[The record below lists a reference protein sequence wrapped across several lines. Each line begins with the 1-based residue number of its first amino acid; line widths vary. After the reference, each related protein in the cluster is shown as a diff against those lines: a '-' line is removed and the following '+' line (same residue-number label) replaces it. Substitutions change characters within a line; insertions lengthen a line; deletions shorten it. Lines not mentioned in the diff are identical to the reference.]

1 MDILKN
7 TPRNMVIRSSP
18 NKKVKQIEF
27 QVKIENET
35 QLRDRI
41 EKLDSKLAIKDEEK
55 NSLLYIDAFVDGKR
69 QRAKARYVKCSK
81 DQAPNKI
88 SKMKQDT
95 INE

>member
-7 TPRNMVIRSSP
+7 TPRNMMIRSSP
-18 NKKVKQIEF
+18 NKKVKKIEF

-69 QRAKARYVKCSK
+69 QRAKARYVQCSK

-88 SKMKQDT
+88 SKMKQET